1 MKTIVE
7 VLAHSVECYAARPA
21 LLQPT
26 DDGQGI
32 TTINYRSFQTKAQQ
46 FGGYLQKQGY
56 KKGDRLL
63 IWCASRSEWMIAYMG
78 ALLVGIVV
86 VPLDVASKQ
95 DFLERVAAATHAN
108 TLITTQKQYRTL
120 KDTRLSLLDIDA
132 LPTDTFDPQAAP
144 DLAGDDL
151 AQVVFTSGT
160 TGTPKGV
167 MLSHANIVSN
177 VEAAAAVV
185 DIRATDRALS
195 VLPLSHMFELTVEVA
210 LLYCGSSIL
219 YARTLAPDVLLKL
232 LASQDITCMALVPQA
247 LQLFMN
253 NIERQVRAQKRE
265 RQWEQ
270 LHRISHY
277 IPFGLRQLPF
287 RAVHQRFGK
296 KFRFFFAGGAY
307 LPPTLA
313 QKWLNMGFTIVQGY
327 GATECSPIVT
337 ATPRHS
343 HNLASIGK
351 PLPGVSVRIADDKE
365 ILAHGPNISPGYLD
379 NPEATAA
386 AFENGWYHTG
396 DLGEIDAQGYVYLR
410 GRKKNIIVLAN
421 GLNVYPE
428 DIENILNSSP
438 GVKDAVVVGLDKAD
452 QGPEVHAILLM
463 EEPEK
468 AKAIVQAANKK
479 LAAHQQIRG
488 FTLWPD
494 ADFPRTHTLKVKRQ
508 DVMAMLP
515 AMQKK

>member
-1 MKTIVE
+1 MNTIVE
-7 VLAHSVECYAARPA
+7 VFAHSVEHFADRPA

-26 DDGQGI
+26 DDGEI
-32 TTINYRSFQTKAQQ
+32 TLLTYRSFQEKAQQ
-46 FGGYLQKQGY
+46 FAGYLQKQNY
-56 KKGDRLL
+56 KKGDRVL
-63 IWCASRSEWMIAYMG
+63 IWSASRIEWMIAYIG
-78 ALLVGIVV
+78 ALLVGVTV
-86 VPLDVASKQ
+86 VPLDVSSKQ
-95 DFLERVAAATHAN
+95 NFLDRVAAATNAH
-108 TLITTQKQYRTL
+108 TLITSQKQYATL
-120 KDTRLSLLDIDA
+120 KDTHLSLLDIEA
-132 LPTDTFDPQAAP
+132 LPTDRFDAATLP
-144 DLAGDDL
+144 EIHGDDL
-151 AQVVFTSGT
+151 AQIVFTSGT

-167 MLSHANIVSN
+167 MLTHNNIISN
-177 VEAAAAVV
+177 VSAAAAVV
-185 DIRATDRALS
+185 PIRSTDRALS
-195 VLPLSHMFELTVEVA
+195 VLPLSHMFELTIEVA
-210 LLYCGSSIL
+210 LIYCGSSII

-232 LASQDITCMALVPQA
+232 LSTQNVTCIALVPQA

-253 NIERQVRAQKRE
+253 NIERQVRIQKRE

-270 LHRISHY
+270 LHRIARY
-277 IPFGLRQLPF
+277 IPFGLRALPF

-313 QKWLNMGFTIVQGY
+313 QKWTNMGFTIIQGY
-327 GATECSPIVT
+327 GATECSPILT
-337 ATPRHS
+337 ATPPRS

-351 PLPGVSVRIADDKE
+351 ALPGVSLRLAADKE

-386 AFENGWYHTG
+386 AFEDGWYHTG

-410 GRKKNIIVLAN
+410 GRKKNIIVLPN

-428 DIENILNSSP
+428 DIENVLNTLP
-438 GVKDAVVVGLDKAD
+438 GVKDAVVVGLEKAD

-468 AKAIVQAANKK
+468 AKAVVQAANKQ
-479 LAAHQQIRG
+479 LASHQQIRSS
-488 FTLWPD
+488 TIWPN

-515 AMQKK
+515 TLQKK